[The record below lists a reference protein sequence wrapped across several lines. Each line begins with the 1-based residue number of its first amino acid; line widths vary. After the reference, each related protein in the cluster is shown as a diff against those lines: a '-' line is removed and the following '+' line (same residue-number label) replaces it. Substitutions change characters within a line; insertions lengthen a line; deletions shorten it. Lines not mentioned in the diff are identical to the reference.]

1 MINLIIDRVGNV
13 NVFNVLEGNT
23 PGTESHLQSTM
34 DDDLILEYHSEIE
47 NLVRVSNAVQT
58 ANNRKAVLNTDIL
71 NELQILGET
80 FYYQFFP
87 TEIADRLRLATDTSI
102 HFNIDPKLAV
112 IPWELLHDGNCFLAD
127 KFSIGKTIRGGF
139 HTHPNQGKEKLKML
153 IIADPTE
160 DLPWAQ
166 KEGEELFR
174 ILSGKVS
181 PSRLDIEFIGGKQIT
196 KLKLLSLIKN
206 KNIIHYSGHLH
217 FSEDPLENGWLLSDG
232 KILKAREIKNSGI
245 STDLVFSN
253 SCLSSANVQK
263 ELNTNIM
270 NNFAGSFLMSGIKTF
285 MGTNWEILDN
295 QNTID
300 FTIRFYTYVF
310 SDKTIGES
318 LFLTREYA
326 RRNYDL
332 NDLTWANYSLFGNPD
347 FTLIQNPDNSSTSQK
362 IINPSFI
369 IHFYPTPIARS
380 YQRFLSSQKENLP
393 LLDQMILLIRCF
405 EEFTQVLGSIVFSDH
420 LHHGLGKQFPGN
432 ADDSLPLDKWW
443 DLIYSCLWD
452 FKKLKLTPQ
461 LESIIEVLNS
471 NKDVVM
477 KILNWIQLFTEGKI
491 ESDSRESYLITFQ
504 YFYENLLV
512 ELTEFEKINLILL
525 SENSNYHYFF
535 RGLKPESSLVTAPMI
550 KKDYV
555 GEQIEKY
562 RGNLVVYNEVKKLM
576 FPLDAHIIDN
586 QERGILELSFPGYKP
601 LEIFSESRIAL
612 EKESENVNTEI
623 IP

>member
-23 PGTESHLQSTM
+23 PGTESHLQSVM

-58 ANNRKAVLNTDIL
+58 TNNKKAVLNTDIL
-71 NELQILGET
+71 NELQVLGET
-80 FYYQFFP
+80 FFHQFFP
-87 TEIADRLRLATDTSI
+87 AEISDRLKLATDKSI
-102 HFNIDPKLAV
+102 HFNIDPRLAV

-127 KFSIGKTIRGGF
+127 KFHMGKTIRGGF
-139 HTHPNQGKEKLKML
+139 HSSTNSGKEKLKML

-174 ILSGKVS
+174 ILSDKVS
-181 PSRLDIEFIGGKQIT
+181 PARLEIEFIGGKQIT

-206 KNIIHYSGHLH
+206 KNIIHYSGHL
-217 FSEDPLENGWLLSDG
+217 FFANDPLENGWLLSG
-232 KILKAREIKNSGI
+232 NKILKAREIKNSGI

-253 SCLSSANVQK
+253 SCLSSTNVQK

-295 QNTID
+295 ENTID
-300 FTIRFYTYVF
+300 FTIRFYTYLF

-326 RRNYDL
+326 RRNYDI
-332 NDLTWANYSLFGNPD
+332 NDLTWANYSLYGNPD
-347 FTLIQNPDNSSTSQK
+347 FTILQNPENDPSSQK

-369 IHFYPTPIARS
+369 INFYPTPIARS
-380 YQRFLSSQKENLP
+380 YQKFLNSQKENLP
-393 LLDQMILLIRCF
+393 MIQQMVLLIQCF
-405 EEFTQVLGSIVFSDH
+405 EEFTKILGSIVFSDH
-420 LHHGLGKQFPGN
+420 KYHGLGKQFPQN
-432 ADDSLPLDKWW
+432 ADDALPLNKWW

-461 LESIIEVLNS
+461 LESLIDILNS
-471 NKDVVM
+471 NKEVVM
-477 KILNWIQLFTEGKI
+477 KILNWTYLFIEGKI
-491 ESDSRESYLITFQ
+491 EKSSWESYLITYQ
-504 YFYENLLV
+504 YFYENFLV
-512 ELTEFEKINLILL
+512 ELTEFEKINIFLV
-525 SENSNYHYFF
+525 SENSNHHYFF
-535 RGLKPESSLVTAPMI
+535 RGLKPESSLITAPMI

-555 GEQIEKY
+555 GEQIDKY
-562 RGNLVVYNEVKKLM
+562 RGNLVVFNEVKKIM
-576 FPLDAHIIDN
+576 IPLDANIIDN
-586 QERGILELSFPGYKP
+586 QEREVLELSFPGYSSLDFSLHARNAEFKP
-601 LEIFSESRIAL
+601 
-612 EKESENVNTEI
+612 V
-623 IP
+623 